1 MKTLKDILEVY
12 QAKSKDERRFV
23 DKHIVVKHKDRNGN
37 GDDVFQAT
45 NIKAVGREAERHGY
59 EPGKDEAVYEET
71 ETVDEGKFT
80 KSLNAIRTGG
90 GPVGA
95 ILRNR
100 AAKEL
105 KKSRNMPAGND
116 PKSAE
121 AGAKQFTKAAIAHSA
136 APRREETEHL
146 EEKLKVSDGMG
157 AWITDFQESD
167 APQFDGKNKKERK
180 KMAIAA
186 FLSAKR
192 GE

>member
-59 EPGKDEAVYEET
+59 EPGKDEAVYEEY
-71 ETVDEGKFT
+71 ED
-80 KSLNAIRTGG
+80 
-90 GPVGA
+90 
-95 ILRNR
+95 
-100 AAKEL
+100 
-105 KKSRNMPAGND
+105 
-116 PKSAE
+116 
-121 AGAKQFTKAAIAHSA
+121 
-136 APRREETEHL
+136 L